1 MYLRSNNIPIFI
13 SYIHPYFVSTN
24 HPKRGIYIYCE
35 RHKDDWL
42 TRSSNRDERKMD
54 LDKNK
59 ELPSGSD
66 ERVNDIRSNLFPG
79 ARKQGRQKR
88 DLSETEKALSGG
100 AKVRLGTVPDSF
112 ELFSLLS
119 DRGSVNLLKAAYT
132 GLKTNSANF
141 VGNLT
146 KRQFYTRL
154 RRLCDIGLIEKR
166 DVVGTGRSK
175 SMYRTTSLGS
185 IIYNGHIETMEQALS
200 NYWELKA
207 IDILK
212 TNPNFPPVQKDAII
226 NQLVQ
231 SNDSLN
237 RMLNSTYLS
246 SFSVIKDFNRLI
258 IEVMRVLDNAQKNVY
273 FASRYHDS
281 HVSSKLFET
290 FSKGIALH
298 IIDSTPEQIS
308 LEKRIN
314 AIVRKSPNRNTFKMI
329 DKMIH
334 APSGKFE
341 LLRLADLPVSF
352 IVVDELQVV
361 YETVNHTNPQQFTT
375 ALACYDDAY
384 LAQQFIKYFKIL
396 SEKAEIPQIIQTA
409 ESQAFNSNRTKSSA
423 STRSGN
429 NNGEKY

>member
-1 MYLRSNNIPIFI
+1 MN
-13 SYIHPYFVSTN
+13 
-24 HPKRGIYIYCE
+24 
-35 RHKDDWL
+35 
-42 TRSSNRDERKMD
+42 

-59 ELPSGSD
+59 EL
-66 ERVNDIRSNLFPG
+66 SNGDDKIGNNIKNNVFPG
-79 ARKQGRQKR
+79 ARKVGRQKR
-88 DLSETEKALSGG
+88 EIKETEKALSG
-100 AKVRLGTVPDSF
+100 AAEIRLGIVPDSF

-132 GLKTNSANF
+132 GLKTNSSNF
-141 VGNLT
+141 VGNLS

-154 RRLCDIGLIEKR
+154 RRLCDVGLIEKR
-166 DVVGTGRSK
+166 DVGVTGRGK

-290 FSKGIALH
+290 FSKGIGLH

-314 AIVRKSPNRNTFKMI
+314 AIVRKAPNRDTFKMI

-334 APSGKFE
+334 APSNKFE

-361 YETVNHTNPQQFTT
+361 YETVNHTNPQQFTS

-396 SEKAEIPQIIQTA
+396 SEKAQMPQIIQTA
-409 ESQAFNSNRTKSSA
+409 ESKTLNSNRAKPSA
-423 STRSGN
+423 SHLGN
-429 NNGEKY
+429 NNGKKY

>member
-1 MYLRSNNIPIFI
+1 
-13 SYIHPYFVSTN
+13 
-24 HPKRGIYIYCE
+24 
-35 RHKDDWL
+35 
-42 TRSSNRDERKMD
+42 MD
-54 LDKNK
+54 LEKNK
-59 ELPSGSD
+59 KLYNGGEKIDNNNFKSNAYPGS
-66 ERVNDIRSNLFPG
+66 
-79 ARKQGRQKR
+79 RKVGRQIR
-88 DLSETEKALSGG
+88 EIRETEKALSGS
-100 AKVRLGTVPDSF
+100 ADISLRTVPDSF

-132 GLKTNSANF
+132 GLKPNSSNF
-141 VGNLT
+141 VGNLS

-154 RRLCDIGLIEKR
+154 RRLCDLGLIEKR
-166 DVVGTGRSK
+166 DVGVSGRDK

-185 IIYNGHIETMEQALS
+185 IIYNGHVESMEQALS

-212 TNPNFPPVQKDAII
+212 TNPNFPPIQKDAII

-290 FSKGIALH
+290 YSKGIELH

-314 AIVRKSPNRNTFKMI
+314 AIVRKAPNRDTFKMI
-329 DKMIH
+329 NNMIH
-334 APSGKFE
+334 APSNKFE
-341 LLRLADLPVSF
+341 LLRLSDLPVSF

-361 YETVNHTNPQQFTT
+361 YETVNHTNPQQFTS

-384 LAQQFIKYFKIL
+384 LAQQFINYFKIL

-409 ESQAFNSNRTKSSA
+409 ESKALNSNRTKQSA
-423 STRSGN
+423 STHSGSS
-429 NNGEKY
+429 NGKKY

>member
-1 MYLRSNNIPIFI
+1 MKMS
-13 SYIHPYFVSTN
+13 
-24 HPKRGIYIYCE
+24 
-35 RHKDDWL
+35 D
-42 TRSSNRDERKMD
+42 KMD

-59 ELPSGSD
+59 KFYNGGD
-66 ERVNDIRSNLFPG
+66 KIGNNIKSNAFPG
-79 ARKQGRQKR
+79 GRKVGRQKR
-88 DLSETEKALSGG
+88 EIGETEKALSG
-100 AKVRLGTVPDSF
+100 AAEIRLGTVPDSF

-132 GLKTNSANF
+132 GLKSNSSNF
-141 VGNLT
+141 VGNLS

-154 RRLCDIGLIEKR
+154 RRLCDLGLVEKR
-166 DVVGTGRSK
+166 DVGVPGRGK

-212 TNPNFPPVQKDAII
+212 TNPNFPPIQKDAII

-273 FASRYHDS
+273 FASRYYDS
-281 HVSSKLFET
+281 HVSRKLFET
-290 FSKGIALH
+290 FSKGIELH

-314 AIVRKSPNRNTFKMI
+314 AIVRKAPNRDTFKMI
-329 DKMIH
+329 DNMIR
-334 APSGKFE
+334 APSNKFE
-341 LLRLADLPVSF
+341 LLRLSDLPVSF
-352 IVVDELQVV
+352 IVVDELQAV
-361 YETVNHTNPQQFTT
+361 YETVNHTNPQQFTS

-384 LAQQFIKYFKIL
+384 LAQQFINYFKIL
-396 SEKAEIPQIIQTA
+396 SEKAQIPQIIQTA
-409 ESQAFNSNRTKSSA
+409 ESKTLNPNRTKQPSS
-423 STRSGN
+423 THSGN
-429 NNGEKY
+429 NNGKKY

>member
-1 MYLRSNNIPIFI
+1 
-13 SYIHPYFVSTN
+13 
-24 HPKRGIYIYCE
+24 
-35 RHKDDWL
+35 
-42 TRSSNRDERKMD
+42 MD
-54 LDKNK
+54 LGRNRKLYNGGDKIGNNNFK
-59 ELPSGSD
+59 SNAYPGS
-66 ERVNDIRSNLFPG
+66 
-79 ARKQGRQKR
+79 RKVGRQIR
-88 DLSETEKALSGG
+88 EIRETEKALSGS
-100 AKVRLGTVPDSF
+100 ADTRLRTVPDSF

-132 GLKTNSANF
+132 GLKPNSSNF
-141 VGNLT
+141 VGNLS

-154 RRLCDIGLIEKR
+154 RRLCDLGLIEKR
-166 DVVGTGRSK
+166 DVGVSGRDK

-185 IIYNGHIETMEQALS
+185 IIYNGHVESMEQALS

-212 TNPNFPPVQKDAII
+212 TNPNFPPIQKDAII

-290 FSKGIALH
+290 YSKGIELH

-314 AIVRKSPNRNTFKMI
+314 AIVRKAPNRDTFKMI
-329 DKMIH
+329 NNMIH
-334 APSGKFE
+334 APSNKFE
-341 LLRLADLPVSF
+341 LLRLSDLPVSF

-361 YETVNHTNPQQFTT
+361 YETVNHTNPQQFTS

-384 LAQQFIKYFKIL
+384 LAQQFINYFKIL

-409 ESQAFNSNRTKSSA
+409 ESKALNSNRTKQSA
-423 STRSGN
+423 STHLGSS
-429 NNGEKY
+429 NGKKY

>member
-1 MYLRSNNIPIFI
+1 
-13 SYIHPYFVSTN
+13 
-24 HPKRGIYIYCE
+24 
-35 RHKDDWL
+35 
-42 TRSSNRDERKMD
+42 MD
-54 LDKNK
+54 LDNSK
-59 ELPSGSD
+59 ESS
-66 ERVNDIRSNLFPG
+66 NDVDKIGNNCKSNVFPG
-79 ARKQGRQKR
+79 ARKVGRQKR
-88 DLSETEKALSGG
+88 DIRETEKVLSGTPEM
-100 AKVRLGTVPDSF
+100 RLRTVPDSF

-132 GLKTNSANF
+132 GLKTNSSNF
-141 VGNLT
+141 VGNLS

-154 RRLCDIGLIEKR
+154 RRLCDFGLIEKR
-166 DVVGTGRSK
+166 DLGVTGSGK

-258 IEVMRVLDNAQKNVY
+258 IEVMSVLDNAQKNVY

-290 FSKGIALH
+290 FSKGIGLH

-314 AIVRKSPNRNTFKMI
+314 AIVRKAPNQDTFKMI
-329 DKMIH
+329 DKMIR
-334 APSGKFE
+334 APSNKFE
-341 LLRLADLPVSF
+341 LLRVSDLPVSF

-361 YETVNHTNPQQFTT
+361 YETVNHTNPQQFTS

-384 LAQQFIKYFKIL
+384 FTQQFIKYFKIL
-396 SEKAEIPQIIQTA
+396 SEKAHLPQIIQTA
-409 ESQAFNSNRTKSSA
+409 ESKTSSKRTRSSA
-423 STRSGN
+423 STHSGN
-429 NNGEKY
+429 GKKY

>member
-1 MYLRSNNIPIFI
+1 
-13 SYIHPYFVSTN
+13 
-24 HPKRGIYIYCE
+24 
-35 RHKDDWL
+35 
-42 TRSSNRDERKMD
+42 MD

-59 ELPSGSD
+59 ELSKSVD
-66 ERVNDIRSNLFPG
+66 SMDNNISNNIFPE
-79 ARKQGRQKR
+79 ARKAGRQKR
-88 DLSETEKALSGG
+88 EIRETDKTATG
-100 AKVRLGTVPDSF
+100 ADNMRLGTVPDSF
-112 ELFSLLS
+112 QLFSILS

-132 GLKTNSANF
+132 GLKTNSSNF
-141 VGNLT
+141 VGNLS

-154 RRLCDIGLIEKR
+154 RRLCDLGLIEKR
-166 DVVGTGRSK
+166 DVGVTGTGK

-185 IIYNGHIETMEQALS
+185 IIYNGHIDTMEQALS

-212 TNPNFPPVQKDAII
+212 TNPNFPPAQKDAII

-231 SNDSLN
+231 SNDSLS

-246 SFSVIKDFNRLI
+246 SFFVIKDFNRLI

-281 HVSSKLFET
+281 HVSTKLFET
-290 FSKGIALH
+290 FSKGIGLH

-314 AIVRKSPNRNTFKMI
+314 AIIRKAPNRDTFRMI

-334 APSGKFE
+334 APSNKFE
-341 LLRLADLPVSF
+341 LLRLSDLPASF

-361 YETVNHTNPQQFTT
+361 YETISHTNPQQFTS

-384 LAQQFIKYFKIL
+384 LAQQFIKYFRIL
-396 SEKAEIPQIIQTA
+396 SEKARAPQIIQAA
-409 ESQAFNSNRTKSSA
+409 ESKTLSSNRTRSST
-423 STRSGN
+423 SIRPGDDTVK
-429 NNGEKY
+429 KY

>member
-1 MYLRSNNIPIFI
+1 
-13 SYIHPYFVSTN
+13 
-24 HPKRGIYIYCE
+24 
-35 RHKDDWL
+35 
-42 TRSSNRDERKMD
+42 MD

-59 ELPSGSD
+59 EVPNGID
-66 ERVNDIRSNLFPG
+66 RRDNDTRSKEFPG
-79 ARKQGRQKR
+79 AKKQGSQKR
-88 DLSETEKALSGG
+88 ELSETGKALSGEPN
-100 AKVRLGTVPDSF
+100 VRLGRVPDSF

-132 GLKTNSANF
+132 GLKTNSSNF
-141 VGNLT
+141 VGNLS

-154 RRLCDIGLIEKR
+154 RRLCDLGLVEKR

-185 IIYNGHIETMEQALS
+185 IIYNGHIEIMEQALS
-200 NYWELKA
+200 NFWELKA
-207 IDILK
+207 IDLLK
-212 TNPNFPPVQKDAII
+212 TNPNFPPIQKDAII

-273 FASRYHDS
+273 FASRYHDP

-290 FSKGIALH
+290 FSKGISMH

-314 AIVRKSPNRNTFKMI
+314 AIVRKSPNRDTYKMI

-334 APSGKFE
+334 APSDKFE

-361 YETVNHTNPQQFTT
+361 YETINHTNPQQFTS

-384 LAQQFIKYFKIL
+384 LAQQFINYFKIL
-396 SEKAEIPQIIQTA
+396 SEKSRIPQIIQTA
-409 ESQAFNSNRTKSSA
+409 DSHSNRTKPYT
-423 STRSGN
+423 STHLSNDN
-429 NNGEKY
+429 NSKKY

>member
-1 MYLRSNNIPIFI
+1 MEMI
-13 SYIHPYFVSTN
+13 
-24 HPKRGIYIYCE
+24 
-35 RHKDDWL
+35 D
-42 TRSSNRDERKMD
+42 KMD

-59 ELPSGSD
+59 KLY
-66 ERVNDIRSNLFPG
+66 NDGDKIGNNIKSNAFPG
-79 ARKQGRQKR
+79 GRKVGRQKR
-88 DLSETEKALSGG
+88 EIGETEKALSG
-100 AKVRLGTVPDSF
+100 AAEIRLGTVPDSF

-132 GLKTNSANF
+132 GLKSNSSNF
-141 VGNLT
+141 VGNLS

-154 RRLCDIGLIEKR
+154 RRLCDLGLVEKR
-166 DVVGTGRSK
+166 DVGVPGRGK

-212 TNPNFPPVQKDAII
+212 TNPNFPPIQKDAII

-231 SNDSLN
+231 SHDSLN

-273 FASRYHDS
+273 FSSRYYDS
-281 HVSSKLFET
+281 HVSKKLFET
-290 FSKGIALH
+290 FSKGIELH

-314 AIVRKSPNRNTFKMI
+314 AIVRKAPNRDTFKMI
-329 DKMIH
+329 DNMIH
-334 APSGKFE
+334 APSNKFE
-341 LLRLADLPVSF
+341 LLRLSDLPVSF

-361 YETVNHTNPQQFTT
+361 YETVNHTNPQQFTS

-384 LAQQFIKYFKIL
+384 LAQQFINYFKIL
-396 SEKAEIPQIIQTA
+396 SEKAQIPQIIQTA
-409 ESQAFNSNRTKSSA
+409 ESKTLNPNRNKQHA
-423 STRSGN
+423 STHSGN
-429 NNGEKY
+429 NNGKKY

>member
-1 MYLRSNNIPIFI
+1 
-13 SYIHPYFVSTN
+13 
-24 HPKRGIYIYCE
+24 
-35 RHKDDWL
+35 
-42 TRSSNRDERKMD
+42 MD
-54 LDKNK
+54 LDKDK
-59 ELPSGSD
+59 ESPKGID
-66 ERVNDIRSNLFPG
+66 KRVNDIASNVFPG

-88 DLSETEKALSGG
+88 ELGETEKVLSGEV
-100 AKVRLGTVPDSF
+100 KVRLGTVPDSF

-119 DRGSVNLLKAAYT
+119 DKGSVNLLKAAYT
-132 GLKTNSANF
+132 GLKTNSSNF
-141 VGNLT
+141 VGNLS

-154 RRLCDIGLIEKR
+154 RRLCDLGLIEKR
-166 DVVGTGRSK
+166 DVGGTGRIK

-290 FSKGIALH
+290 FSKGVELH

-308 LEKRIN
+308 LENRIN
-314 AIVRKSPNRNTFKMI
+314 AIVRKAPNRDTFKMV

-334 APSGKFE
+334 APSNKFE
-341 LLRLADLPVSF
+341 LLRLSDLLVSF

-361 YETVNHTNPQQFTT
+361 YETVNHTNPQQFTS

-384 LAQQFIKYFKIL
+384 LAQQFINYFKIL
-396 SEKAEIPQIIQTA
+396 SEKAQIPQIVQTA
-409 ESQAFNSNRTKSSA
+409 ESKTLNTNRTKQSA
-423 STRSGN
+423 SRHAGN
-429 NNGEKY
+429 NNGRKY

>member
-1 MYLRSNNIPIFI
+1 
-13 SYIHPYFVSTN
+13 
-24 HPKRGIYIYCE
+24 
-35 RHKDDWL
+35 
-42 TRSSNRDERKMD
+42 MD

-59 ELPSGSD
+59 ELSK
-66 ERVNDIRSNLFPG
+66 RVDNMDNNISSNIFPE
-79 ARKQGRQKR
+79 ARKAGRQKR
-88 DLSETEKALSGG
+88 EIRETEKTATG
-100 AKVRLGTVPDSF
+100 ADDIRLGTVPDSF
-112 ELFSLLS
+112 QLFSILS

-132 GLKTNSANF
+132 GLKTNSSNF
-141 VGNLT
+141 VGNLS

-154 RRLCDIGLIEKR
+154 RRLCDLGLIEKR
-166 DVVGTGRSK
+166 DVGVTGPGK

-185 IIYNGHIETMEQALS
+185 IIYNGHIDTMEQALS

-212 TNPNFPPVQKDAII
+212 TNPNFPPAQKDAII

-231 SNDSLN
+231 SNDSLS
-237 RMLNSTYLS
+237 RMLNSTYLT

-281 HVSSKLFET
+281 HVSTKLFET
-290 FSKGIALH
+290 FSKGIGLH

-308 LEKRIN
+308 LENRIN
-314 AIVRKSPNRNTFKMI
+314 AIIRKAPNRDTLKMI

-334 APSGKFE
+334 APSSKFE
-341 LLRLADLPVSF
+341 LLRLSDLPASF

-361 YETVNHTNPQQFTT
+361 YETISHTNPQQFTS

-384 LAQQFIKYFKIL
+384 LAQQFIKYFRIL
-396 SEKAEIPQIIQTA
+396 SGKARSPEIIQVA
-409 ESQAFNSNRTKSSA
+409 ESKTLPSNRTKP
-423 STRSGN
+423 STSIRPGGN
-429 NNGEKY
+429 TVKKY

>member
-1 MYLRSNNIPIFI
+1 
-13 SYIHPYFVSTN
+13 
-24 HPKRGIYIYCE
+24 
-35 RHKDDWL
+35 
-42 TRSSNRDERKMD
+42 MD

-59 ELPSGSD
+59 EL
-66 ERVNDIRSNLFPG
+66 SNEVDKMGNYIKGNIMPG
-79 ARKQGRQKR
+79 ARKVVRQKR
-88 DLSETEKALSGG
+88 EISETGKALGG
-100 AKVRLGTVPDSF
+100 AAEARLGTVPDSF

-141 VGNLT
+141 VGNLS

-154 RRLCDIGLIEKR
+154 RRLCDLGLIEKR
-166 DVVGTGRSK
+166 DVGGTGRSK

-290 FSKGIALH
+290 FSKGIAMH
-298 IIDSTPEQIS
+298 IIDGTPEQIS

-314 AIVRKSPNRNTFKMI
+314 AIVRKSPNRDTFKMI

-361 YETVNHTNPQQFTT
+361 YETVNHSNPQQFTT

-409 ESQAFNSNRTKSSA
+409 ESHAFSSNRTKSSA
-423 STRSGN
+423 LTRSGN